1 MNDHN
6 ASRLQAFQSRRRFL
20 QRSAT
25 TAGAAV
31 VGGLPAL
38 ASAGTCNPTQQD
50 ILGPMYN
57 VGAPVFQMK
66 LAADDEP
73 GRKLVLRGTVL
84 SDDCRTPLPGTMIEI
99 WQADD
104 NGHYDKKRPGDFLE
118 ASPPFHLRGTMKAD
132 AQGRYEIQ
140 TVIPGA
146 YPIPPGCT
154 RTGTI
159 RRPDSRAPHSHQ
171 GVSILKRGT
180 DDTTVFQR

>member
-1 MNDHN
+1 
-6 ASRLQAFQSRRRFL
+6 
-20 QRSAT
+20 
-25 TAGAAV
+25 
-31 VGGLPAL
+31 
-38 ASAGTCNPTQQD
+38 
-50 ILGPMYN
+50 
-57 VGAPVFQMK
+57 MK